1 METTIDFSEV
11 KKYYSNCSIIRVHGY
26 RTESHY
32 WVEMSEGS
40 PPQGP
45 VDKPEGS
52 PQEPAVCG
60 ESVTCGYNMRFAQD
74 HSFFCSKLVASGSQL
89 FIRIPM

>member
-11 KKYYSNCSIIRVHGY
+11 KKYYSDCSIIRVHGY
-26 RTESHY
+26 RTESHH

-60 ESVTCGYNMRFAQD
+60 ESSQSPADVTFGHRISAILKSYYKGLK
-74 HSFFCSKLVASGSQL
+74 SSGGAKYL
-89 FIRIPM
+89 